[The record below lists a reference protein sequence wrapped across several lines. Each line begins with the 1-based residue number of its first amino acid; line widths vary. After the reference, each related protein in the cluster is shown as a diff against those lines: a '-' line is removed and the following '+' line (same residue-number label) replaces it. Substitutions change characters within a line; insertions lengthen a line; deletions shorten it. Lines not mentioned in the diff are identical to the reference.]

1 MGTLEVKSYF
11 GTFIIC
17 IATVSVIRSI
27 GLLPYI
33 VSKLKGKILC
43 RSVGLTEADLKNAD
57 SEKFSEVEKKN
68 DPFQTQ
74 PSGKIHEEVQQRV
87 QKDYVYGGLCKAGW
101 TSGSN

>member
-33 VSKLKGKILC
+33 VSWPKGKILC
-43 RSVGLTEADLKNAD
+43 RSVGLTEEDLKNAD
-57 SEKFSEVEKKN
+57 SEKFSEVVKKKR
-68 DPFQTQ
+68 P
-74 PSGKIHEEVQQRV
+74 I
-87 QKDYVYGGLCKAGW
+87 
-101 TSGSN
+101 SNKTKW